1 MLEGVV
7 VGGQLLVDAFLL
19 FQLLLQL
26 LVFLFEG
33 LGLFWGGGVVVGL
46 GAAEVGPALVAE
58 VISSLHDL
66 GYII

>member
-1 MLEGVV
+1 M
-7 VGGQLLVDAFLL
+7 
-19 FQLLLQL
+19 
-26 LVFLFEG
+26 
-33 LGLFWGGGVVVGL
+33 VVGL